1 MDEIK
6 CCIAKDLLPLYI
18 DDVLSQDSASELRRH
33 LQTCEGCSR
42 EYQALTQTVILPS
55 APEVQKENTWM
66 LKKFKRDWKLKK
78 ILIAAIS
85 SILTLVL
92 AIFFFFAVREYIG
105 EDSELFQP
113 KTKAYAGQVGQM
125 HLGNVNG
132 LKEWSRLTF
141 VKQDLFS
148 NAEYWNEPYLEFDNP
163 FYDKNVINSGNSS
176 SAVQMRILDTEG
188 NVVVE
193 PFVVRAGKSISL
205 EQLESNTPYIV
216 EIRAEGDFYEFTFD

>member
-55 APEVQKENTWM
+55 APEVQEENTRM
-66 LKKFKRDWKLKK
+66 LKKFKQDWKLKK

-113 KTKAYAGQVGQM
+113 KTKAYARQVGQM

-141 VKQDLFS
+141 VKQDLFT

>member
-18 DDVLSQDSASELRRH
+18 DDVLSQDSADELRRH
-33 LQTCEGCSR
+33 LQTCEACSK
-42 EYQALTQTVILPS
+42 EYQILTQTVILPS
-55 APEVQKENTWM
+55 APEVQEENTRM
-66 LKKFKRDWKLKK
+66 LRKFKRDWNIKK
-78 ILIAAIS
+78 ILIAAVS

-113 KTKAYAGQVGQM
+113 KTKAYAGQVGQLY
-125 HLGNVNG
+125 LGEVNG
-132 LKEWSRLTF
+132 LEEWSRLTF
-141 VKQDLFS
+141 VKEDLFS

-163 FYDKNVINSGNSS
+163 FYDKNVINSANSS
-176 SAVQMRILDTEG
+176 SAVQMRILDAEG
-188 NVVVE
+188 NVIMK
-193 PFVVRAGKSISL
+193 PFVVRAGKSVSL

-216 EIRAEGDFYEFTFD
+216 EIRAEGDFYEFTFE